1 MRIKGFHET
10 FLLQQIHLTDVE
22 VSLCKKPTS
31 SSQTLA
37 DTPDKQAGTEPHSE
51 DNGSRQDGQS
61 WLSVNIQSRLLRHA
75 VNLSVFI
82 KKMLVQYKYGCL
94 VISCKI
100 ESVSLVNIPDNE
112 WMGLVKD
119 SNVWLGKGL
128 LCQGMKIVFEK
139 DGHLLGTAVIESL
152 QLSCL
157 LPLFSFWN
165 EESDSNE
172 QNTMPILGEI
182 SSVDFEIADEIFSA
196 FQELQTNTS
205 KMNSHQNENPRDLC
219 SKKETEIVTWIKE
232 VKIEEYNWF
241 LDIGLTVGRCKMDI
255 VSRQHTDVLYRAV
268 LLLDHVIFHSESNIA
283 CVEILFAIESCV
295 LDILSEDSMLRS
307 CIFKGSPAELS
318 PGSQAISAIFSI
330 PEGKQ
335 GSFNLTLGDM
345 GITLPWDW
353 IDVIEDWVVLWGQC
367 FPPES
372 GSSKEMP
379 SDALGAISVFA
390 YSINLGIS
398 FENRRLSVAID
409 EVKLDGDLMDASLG
423 FKMRVCFQDSSS
435 SPAGED
441 TVETT
446 LSNQIKVL
454 VKKDGSELSF
464 SSGAVSISLLD
475 LAGISHLFSCI
486 FAKYN
491 TDISDLNLTS
501 THFSVALGSSEI
513 QSSMNLKNGEVMFC
527 TSLHAS
533 LAVGNTKAC
542 LSTSEMS
549 CRFSSGIT
557 QIDTSIVRLLVV
569 EKEFNTTYLDLNLS
583 GLLLDQNTEKKR
595 LSVSNASLDTR
606 VQSLD
611 LEPLFRCLFCI
622 WSEKSVPGTSVEL
635 SSEFEIETATITTCI
650 EDSKLDIWLSGINFA
665 KCDDDESLV
674 IMNFGANIEPSVQ
687 RSIPIL
693 LLKR

>member
-1 MRIKGFHET
+1 M
-10 FLLQQIHLTDVE
+10 QQIHLTDVE

-31 SSQTLA
+31 SSQTLV
-37 DTPDKQAGTEPHSE
+37 DTSNKQAGIEPQSE
-51 DNGSRQDGQS
+51 DNGSRKDGQS

-82 KKMLVQYKYGCL
+82 KKMLVQFKYSCF

-119 SNVWLGKGL
+119 PNVWLGKGL
-128 LCQGMKIVFEK
+128 LCQEMKILVKK

-165 EESDSNE
+165 KESDSNE

-196 FQELQTNTS
+196 FQESQTNAS
-205 KMNSHQNENPRDLC
+205 KMHCHQNGNPHDIR
-219 SKKETEIVTWIKE
+219 SQNEIEVMKWIKE

-255 VSRQHTDVLYRAV
+255 VSRQHTDVPCRAV
-268 LLLDHVIFHSESNIA
+268 LLLDHVIFHSESNVE

-295 LDILSEDSMLRS
+295 LDILSEDSKLRS
-307 CIFKGSPAELS
+307 CIFKGSPAELC

-330 PEGKQ
+330 PEAKQ

-345 GITLPWDW
+345 GITLPWDR
-353 IDVIEDWVVLWGQC
+353 IDVIDDWVLLWKKC

-379 SDALGAISVFA
+379 LDALAISVFA
-390 YSINLGIS
+390 YSIDLGIS
-398 FENRRLSVAID
+398 FKNIRFYVAID
-409 EVKLDGDLMDASLG
+409 EVKLDGDFMDASLG
-423 FKMRVCFQDSSS
+423 FEMHVCFQDSSS
-435 SPAGED
+435 SPPGKD
-441 TVETT
+441 KVETT

-454 VKKDGSELSF
+454 VKKYGSELSL
-464 SSGAVSISLLD
+464 SSGAVNVSLLD
-475 LAGISHLFSCI
+475 LAGISHLYSCI
-486 FAKYN
+486 FGKYN
-491 TDISDLNLTS
+491 NDISDLNLTS
-501 THFSVALGSSEI
+501 THFSIALGSSEI
-513 QSSMNLKNGEVMFC
+513 QCSMNLKNGEIVFC

-542 LSTSEMS
+542 LRTSEMS

-557 QIDTSIVRLLVV
+557 QIDTSFVRLMVA
-569 EKEFNTTYLDLNLS
+569 EKDFNTNYLDLNLS

-611 LEPLFRCLFCI
+611 LEPLFRCLFCL
-622 WSEKSVPGTSVEL
+622 WSGKSVPGTSVEL
-635 SSEFEIETATITTCI
+635 SSEFEIETATITSCI

-665 KCDDDESLV
+665 KCDNDESLV
-674 IMNFGANIEPSVQ
+674 IMNFGANIEPSMQ

-693 LLKR
+693 MLKR